1 MKPEQFIREFGVEK
15 AREVVEGAPG
25 FPVFGYCTLTGNYIF
40 KRSNATAYYHNETN
54 SWSEDYAIEL
64 ILLEDLKRLVES
76 LDIIKDLGGM
86 EKLTP
91 YFITTDKHLGYTHV
105 RMVGNG
111 RLSFLDDFCDFI
123 PDVSISIKRVMTAI
137 LDHES
142 IYGGGEN
149 A

>member
-1 MKPEQFIREFGVEK
+1 MKPEQFIRDFGEKK

-76 LDIIKDLGGM
+76 LDIIEFHEGISGAKLVYKLRPSDAEGVDLW
-86 EKLTP
+86 
-91 YFITTDKHLGYTHV
+91 V
-105 RMVGNG
+105 RLE
-111 RLSFLDDFCDFI
+111 RA
-123 PDVSISIKRVMTAI
+123 IK
-137 LDHES
+137 DHES
-142 IYGGGEN
+142 IYGEEQ
-149 A
+149 